1 MSTDGSDD
9 GEESGAGGRDDGG
22 NDDIRD
28 GELPVRE
35 IERIFSLVETAL
47 RREAIDESQAS
58 QLLAV
63 LEQLVASSSETDPAL
78 VAEFVSL
85 LEELIVEPADIE
97 DANVDG
103 VLSVFE
109 RALAGVTGDPERAAE
124 VLPIVEAAVR
134 DPASIEP
141 EDVERFQSS
150 IGEAFAT
157 AADPYAGPLGQLFGP
172 GSAPEEPAPLDED
185 LDLFRLARLGTGM
198 VQRATGYSAETGV
211 RGGTRMAYAAMNATS
226 AAELLTETRAI
237 VLDELRRSGVDIGAE
252 QAEWLAAHEDEL
264 DNGRP
269 VTAAE
274 LRERGEAL
282 LERSADIGSD
292 EAFHPAYPSILDEL
306 STDEGRILRL
316 LATEGPQPCVN
327 VRDKQYVP
335 FTSRLVARHLS
346 MVGGDAGCR
355 APERTPIYLQNLR
368 RLGLVRVAEDPVE
381 DLKRYQVLDAQ
392 PHVEAAM
399 AAAKRPKTVY
409 RSVRLTELGIDFCE
423 TCLPVTVEHDHGRR
437 RFRDD
442 PD

>member
-1 MSTDGSDD
+1 MTARGSDD
-9 GEESGAGGRDDGG
+9 GEDG
-22 NDDIRD
+22 NDRSRD

-35 IERIFSLVETAL
+35 IERIFSLVEAAL

-78 VAEFVSL
+78 LAEFVSL
-85 LEELIVEPADIE
+85 LEELIIEPADIE
-97 DANVDG
+97 EMNLDG

-109 RALAGVTGDPERAAE
+109 QALAGVTGDPDGAE
-124 VLPIVEAAVR
+124 EILPIVEAAVR
-134 DPASIEP
+134 DPSSIDP

-157 AADPYAGPLGQLFGP
+157 AADPYTGPLGELFGID
-172 GSAPEEPAPLDED
+172 APAASDPEALADEEI
-185 LDLFRLARLGTGM
+185 DLFRLARLGTGM

-226 AAELLTETRAI
+226 ATELLTETRAI

-264 DNGRP
+264 DGGRP

-292 EAFHPAYPSILDEL
+292 EAFHPAYPSILGAL

-355 APERTPIYLQNLR
+355 TPERTPIYLENLR
-368 RLGLVRVAEDPVE
+368 RLGLVHVGKDPVE
-381 DLKRYQVLDAQ
+381 ELKRYQVLDAQ
-392 PHVEAAM
+392 PHIEAAID
-399 AAAKRPKTVY
+399 AAKRPKTVY
-409 RSVRLTELGIDFCE
+409 RSIRLTELGIDFCE
-423 TCLPVTVEHDHGRR
+423 TCLPVTVEHRHGAR

-442 PD
+442 PA